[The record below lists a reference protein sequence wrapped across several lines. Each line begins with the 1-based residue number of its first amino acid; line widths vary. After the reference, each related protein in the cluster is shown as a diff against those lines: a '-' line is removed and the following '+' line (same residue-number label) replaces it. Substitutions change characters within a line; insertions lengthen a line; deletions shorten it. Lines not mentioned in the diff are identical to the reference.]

1 MWKGNANVFFPLQRR
16 MVLDTC
22 ITLEQAEE
30 PKQQNAP
37 YPTKRDVTGVE
48 KGLETDTFFFKD
60 HIYLSVCMCINV
72 CGYVYAMSC

>member
-48 KGLETDTFFFKD
+48 KGLETDTFFFLKITF
-60 HIYLSVCMCINV
+60 IYLCVC
-72 CGYVYAMSC
+72 A

>member
-1 MWKGNANVFFPLQRR
+1 

-48 KGLETDTFFFKD
+48 KGLETDTFFFLK
-60 HIYLSVCMCINV
+60 ITFFYLCVC
-72 CGYVYAMSC
+72 A

>member
-48 KGLETDTFFFKD
+48 KGLETDTFFFLKTTF
-60 HIYLSVCMCINV
+60 IYLCVC
-72 CGYVYAMSC
+72 A